1 VITIKFIAVSFT
13 FTNSAG
19 VGLSGL
25 LSPLLFAV
33 YMDVLINGLQNAG
46 YGCKLVQ
53 RFVGCLSV
61 ICRRR

>member
-1 VITIKFIAVSFT
+1 MLAGILPYHSLLQILLH
-13 FTNSAG
+13 G
-19 VGLSGL
+19 VGLSGM

-33 YMDVLINGLQNAG
+33 YMDVLINRLQNAA

-61 ICRRR
+61 ICHRR

>member
-1 VITIKFIAVSFT
+1 M
-13 FTNSAG
+13 
-19 VGLSGL
+19 

-33 YMDVLINGLQNAG
+33 YMDVLINRLQNAA

-61 ICRRR
+61 IQYAVADDIVLLAHSWNAIRKM